1 MKTNRVFSLV
11 IAVCAV
17 MSVLLCNVY
26 AADFVGSAAVSQVS
40 KEQLTRMMDVGVSKD
55 DISFLY
61 QQIELYNPTET
72 QIANYVEDLIANE
85 VRDSSVNSE
94 PINYPKTANGDTITP
109 DGVIPFQD
117 ITQKWSSDFLQKSV
131 RAVSKLSNRTNSN
144 DQSGVYYV
152 VNSTSGH
159 NQLTSFA
166 TLPSLSSVNAKDR
179 PYHMLGMSST
189 NGSNSMYGD
198 IGLVYFP
205 ASGQWKGFYNVV
217 ENGNRYEN
225 YNFSFTGSSNIYFHL
240 QMYTN
245 KAVLIIRDAASWSEV
260 GTVEYTFNTNC
271 VPSNFSTT
279 KLSKQITLAQ
289 HLSGS
294 SLDISSGTT
303 MSNAQFSQSWL
314 YTTSTNHSFSSTYCS
329 EAYRQGPTAAAYNKV
344 NPTYTA
350 WTTDNVTISFN

>member
-1 MKTNRVFSLV
+1 
-11 IAVCAV
+11 
-17 MSVLLCNVY
+17 
-26 AADFVGSAAVSQVS
+26 
-40 KEQLTRMMDVGVSKD
+40 
-55 DISFLY
+55 
-61 QQIELYNPTET
+61 
-72 QIANYVEDLIANE
+72 
-85 VRDSSVNSE
+85 
-94 PINYPKTANGDTITP
+94 
-109 DGVIPFQD
+109 
-117 ITQKWSSDFLQKSV
+117 
-131 RAVSKLSNRTNSN
+131 
-144 DQSGVYYV
+144 
-152 VNSTSGH
+152 
-159 NQLTSFA
+159 
-166 TLPSLSSVNAKDR
+166 
-179 PYHMLGMSST
+179 MLGMSST

-314 YTTSTNHSFSSTYCS
+314 YTPSTNHSFSSTYCS

>member
-225 YNFSFTGSSNIYFHL
+225 YNFTTLYC
-240 QMYTN
+240 
-245 KAVLIIRDAASWSEV
+245 
-260 GTVEYTFNTNC
+260 TFILC
-271 VPSNFSTT
+271 
-279 KLSKQITLAQ
+279 
-289 HLSGS
+289 G
-294 SLDISSGTT
+294 
-303 MSNAQFSQSWL
+303 W
-314 YTTSTNHSFSSTYCS
+314 
-329 EAYRQGPTAAAYNKV
+329 RR
-344 NPTYTA
+344 
-350 WTTDNVTISFN
+350 

>member
-40 KEQLTRMMDVGVSKD
+40 KEQLTRMMDVGVSKE
-55 DISFLY
+55 DISFLC
-61 QQIELYNPTET
+61 QQIEVYNLSET

-294 SLDISSGTT
+294 TLDISSGTT
-303 MSNAQFSQSWL
+303 MSNAQFSQRWL
-314 YTTSTNHSFSSTYCS
+314 YTPSTNHSCSSTYGS

-344 NPTYTA
+344 NSTYTA